1 MNGKLKPALVVIF
14 CTSCCVLPHY
24 QTVLLHFMVTSLS
37 SDTCTMSGNSNESI
51 EHLFLCCSVSWNLFR
66 LFTISSKFWV
76 FWNTLE
82 ELLLTGFV
90 CLGKSKGD
98 KVFISQ
104 KMEADVVEMCS
115 LALIWNSIS
124 LSCGALPKKF
134 LRGIFQGEMQRY
146 LRNLVV

>member
-1 MNGKLKPALVVIF
+1 
-14 CTSCCVLPHY
+14 
-24 QTVLLHFMVTSLS
+24 
-37 SDTCTMSGNSNESI
+37 
-51 EHLFLCCSVSWNLFR
+51 
-66 LFTISSKFWV
+66 
-76 FWNTLE
+76 
-82 ELLLTGFV
+82 V

-134 LRGIFQGEMQRY
+134 LRGIFQGEMQRD